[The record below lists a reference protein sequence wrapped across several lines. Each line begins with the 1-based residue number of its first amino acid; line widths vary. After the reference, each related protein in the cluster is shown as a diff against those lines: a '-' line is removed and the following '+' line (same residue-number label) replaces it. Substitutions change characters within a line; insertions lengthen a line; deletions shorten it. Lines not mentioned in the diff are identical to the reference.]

1 MKTAILL
8 SAILFGAELSA
19 AENLLSNADFADGTA
34 GWWSGVSAT
43 MKAAGCRQGVEEDR
57 WVAVIPD
64 TETSESTGVLFGHG
78 VNLPSGKTYRLSY
91 TLNVEKGGTMRHLY
105 QMSQKPYRS
114 LGLAENIPVEPGTT
128 EMSATFLCDRAD
140 DTPAHLTFNL
150 SKLTGRVVIGN
161 VRLEEVIRLPV
172 SALNKRW
179 TVFADVASPASL
191 AVVPAVMAGPKGG
204 PVAPA
209 QARLDEGSIDVAKL
223 NGGRSRTRT
232 RALLFNEFNSPGPGV
247 MEIGFSANWWMAVY
261 LNGKEILSTLAS
273 GNGSRKYTPNDHV
286 VELPVRKGKNVLA
299 VEVLSGHDGWRFI
312 SGKPAPP
319 ITYVAN
325 DQWKAPD
332 MSRVQVQEGSALDL
346 SSLVEKPAGKH
357 GRVTIGPDGDLV
369 FAAAPDRPIRMLGFN
384 GFPSVIWNEPDNDV
398 FRSKVKLFAQAARRQ
413 GYSLFRVH
421 GSLDRSLCEGATE
434 DMSIQPDKLDRW
446 DFLLSE
452 LKREGIYCHLVI
464 FSFGLYE
471 RVSVY
476 RTTFDERDMHKLHL
490 YLGGEWERE
499 HFRYGAETVLNH
511 VNPYTGLAWK
521 DDPAIAFVEFYNEQE
536 LGLDR
541 MGATLAT
548 FPDTKAF
555 LQREWRKWLCARHGD
570 NVPSA
575 LGAELKGI
583 ALSAAPLP
591 PLYDRKSELA
601 NEFALFRMHIST
613 ECAKWCEDVVR
624 GTGYEGLIT
633 QYNAS
638 KKLGESA
645 ARWQVSD
652 VVDMHSYY
660 RHPIG
665 GWGGVGTKVEQS
677 SSLADAAGYWRYT
690 NSIRLSGRPFIVSE
704 FNHCFWNPYQH
715 EGGLV
720 FGAYSALQGFSALE
734 IHSGPVSLD
743 VGTPKVG
750 SFTCAASPVVRA
762 SEFLSACLFQRRDV
776 AQAKSRV
783 EMVVPEEALT
793 TGGTS
798 LGAVSTEQSRLALMT
813 GFSLAFPWAER
824 PQRTTDGSKAA
835 MRILPTGV
843 SAVNAQDW
851 FVDVIESKDG
861 NFSLPDVVR
870 EMKGRGMLRADNIS
884 DPEKGVFQ
892 SDTGEIIMRSQEHV
906 MQVKSPRTEAVT
918 LEADKQERVDVLTVE
933 GSSVPACVAVCS
945 ATSEPVATSGRIVLI
960 YSTEMVNTD
969 MVVGHD
975 RELMKSTGRGPAL
988 MRCGKLHATLTCAVP
1003 ESFSLYALRFDGGR
1017 REKLPVSVV
1026 DGRLQVQIDTATLAN
1041 GPTPFFEL
1049 VKDDPNGS

>member
-8 SAILFGAELSA
+8 SALLFCADLSV
-19 AENLLSNADFADGTA
+19 AENLLWNANFAEGTA
-34 GWWSGVSAT
+34 GWWSGVSAN
-43 MKAAGCRQGVEEDR
+43 MKAAGCRQGVEENR

-64 TETSESTGVLFGHG
+64 RSTTESTGVLFGHG
-78 VNLPSGKTYRLSY
+78 VNLQSGKTYRLSY
-91 TLNVEKGGTMRHLY
+91 TLRVEKVGTMRHLY

-114 LGLAENIPVEPGTT
+114 LGLTENIPVEPGTT
-128 EMSATFLCDRAD
+128 EISATFLCDRPD
-140 DTPAHLTFNL
+140 DIPAHLTFNL
-150 SKLTGRVVIGN
+150 SKLRGRVVIGD

-172 SALNKRW
+172 SALNPQW
-179 TVFADVASPASL
+179 TVFADVASPVSL
-191 AVVPAVMAGPKGG
+191 AAVPTVLAGAKGG
-204 PVAPA
+204 SVSPT
-209 QARLDEGSIDVAKL
+209 LTGLNEGSIDVAGL
-223 NGGRSRTRT
+223 NGGRFRTRA
-232 RALLFNEFNSPGPGV
+232 RALLFNEFTSPEPGV
-247 MEIGFSANWWMAVY
+247 MEIGLSANWWMAVY
-261 LNGKEILSTLAS
+261 LNGKEILSTLTF
-273 GNGSRKYTPNDHV
+273 GNGSHKYIPNDHV
-286 VELPVRKGKNVLA
+286 VELPIRKGKNVLA
-299 VEVLSGHDGWRFI
+299 MEVLSGHDGWRFVC
-312 SGKPAPP
+312 GKPAPP

-325 DQWKAPD
+325 DEWKAPD

-346 SSLVEKPAGKH
+346 SSLVEKPAGQH
-357 GRVTIGPDGDLV
+357 GRVTIGRHGDLV
-369 FAAAPDRPIRMLGFN
+369 FSAAPDRPIRMLGFN
-384 GFPSVIWNEPDNDV
+384 GCPSSIWNEPDDEV
-398 FRSKVKLFAQAARRQ
+398 FRSKVTLFSRAARRQ

-471 RVSVY
+471 RSSVY
-476 RTTFDERDMHKLHL
+476 RITFDERDMHKLHL

-499 HFRYGAETVLNH
+499 HFCYGAETVLNH
-511 VNPYTGLAWK
+511 INPYTGLAWK

-541 MGATLAT
+541 MGATLVA

-555 LQREWRKWLCARHGD
+555 LERKWRKWLCARHSGK
-570 NVPSA
+570 VPQA
-575 LGAELKGI
+575 LEAELKGV
-583 ALSAAPLP
+583 ALEAAPLP

-613 ECAKWCEDVVR
+613 ECAKWCKGVVR
-624 GTGYEGLIT
+624 GTGYDGLIT

-638 KKLGESA
+638 KKLAESA
-645 ARWQVSD
+645 ARWQVCE

-677 SSLADAAGYWRYT
+677 SSLADAAGYWRYA
-690 NSIRLSGRPFIVSE
+690 NSTRLSGRPFIVSE

-750 SFTCAASPVVRA
+750 SFTCGASPVVRA
-762 SEFLSACLFQRRDV
+762 SEFLSACIFRRGDV

-783 EMVVPEEALT
+783 EMVVPKEALT

-824 PQRTTDGSKAA
+824 PQRTTDGGKAE

-851 FVDVIESKDG
+851 FVDVIESDNG
-861 NFSLPDVVR
+861 DFSLPDMVQR
-870 EMKGRGMLRADNIS
+870 MKGKGILSKYNIS
-884 DPEKGVFQ
+884 NPERGIFQ
-892 SDTGEIIMRSQEHV
+892 SDTGEILMRSGEHL
-906 MQVKSPRTEAVT
+906 MQVKSPRTEAVS
-918 LEADKQERVDVLTVE
+918 LEADNREVVGVLTVE
-933 GSSVPACVAVCS
+933 RSSVPACVAVCS
-945 ATSEPVATSGRIVLI
+945 ATPEPVAMSERVVLI

-975 RELMKSTGRGPAL
+975 RELMKNTGRGPAL
-988 MRCGKLHATLTCAVP
+988 MRCGKLDATLTCEAP
-1003 ESFSLYALRFDGGR
+1003 ESFSLYALGFDGAR
-1017 REKLPVSVV
+1017 REKLPLSVV
-1026 DGRLQVQIDTATLAN
+1026 DGQLRIRIDTATLAG
-1041 GPTPFFEL
+1041 GPTSFFEL
-1049 VKDDPNGS
+1049 VKD